1 MSVRHVELR
10 PKSNVD
16 AARTRSLSTV
26 VKEEMLNFAIVVA
39 RRKNRAVDINAM
51 KCVAMT
57 GITSAHW
64 SAIAY
69 STVRSTNVI
78 SFVIKA
84 YVNDVWLQTLMS
96 EYANVAQP
104 FNIPL

>member
-1 MSVRHVELR
+1 
-10 PKSNVD
+10 
-16 AARTRSLSTV
+16 
-26 VKEEMLNFAIVVA
+26 MLNFAIVVA

-84 YVNDVWLQTLMS
+84 YVNDVWLQVNFFLILPSLTCQMTLFIGSIYILKKTKKLELKIFIM
-96 EYANVAQP
+96 
-104 FNIPL
+104 